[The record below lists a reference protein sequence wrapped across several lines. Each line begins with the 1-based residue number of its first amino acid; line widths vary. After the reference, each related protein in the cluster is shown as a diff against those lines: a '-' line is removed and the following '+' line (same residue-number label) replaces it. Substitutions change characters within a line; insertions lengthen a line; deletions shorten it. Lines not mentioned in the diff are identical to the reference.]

1 MSNPTGPTSC
11 GVCGAW
17 PARSTDWGFR
27 CHLCETRAW
36 AAEHP
41 VPLPSDPKMLADLA
55 SIGVTGAADKLAATE
70 QPMKP
75 IFETYPNGLY
85 DGASEDQFTHYELQS
100 VRQYQDSRGD
110 RFFEVITDPEQLVSD
125 EWGGAIACSP
135 VLIGLYGRLAC
146 GKVVHIVDFNS
157 LEAAHLM
164 LNRMGLMA
172 MDAGRRTTA
181 SATTDSTL

>member
-1 MSNPTGPTSC
+1 MGCMTARLRINLPTTSC
-11 GVCGAW
+11 N
-17 PARSTDWGFR
+17 PST
-27 CHLCETRAW
+27 
-36 AAEHP
+36 P
-41 VPLPSDPKMLADLA
+41 VGSTLP
-55 SIGVTGAADKLAATE
+55 E
-70 QPMKP
+70 
-75 IFETYPNGLY
+75 
-85 DGASEDQFTHYELQS
+85 S